1 MLSVALEEFS
11 VCLEENHA
19 QCAAAAVLVAVI
31 TGLWKAVITAFP
43 QEHTLPDPRERP
55 AEILLAL
62 YSLVV
67 ILHILNRGV
76 GEVQNGSHIAHYLN
90 LNSLGLTYPIIP

>member
-1 MLSVALEEFS
+1 M
-11 VCLEENHA
+11 
-19 QCAAAAVLVAVI
+19 
-31 TGLWKAVITAFP
+31 ITAFP
-43 QEHTLPDPRERP
+43 QEHTLPDPWERP

-67 ILHILNRGV
+67 ILHILNCGV

-90 LNSLGLTYPIIP
+90 LNSLGLAYPIIP

>member
-1 MLSVALEEFS
+1 MRCSGRAGS
-11 VCLEENHA
+11 CDHRA
-19 QCAAAAVLVAVI
+19 VAVI
-31 TGLWKAVITAFP
+31 CFSHKS
-43 QEHTLPDPRERP
+43 TLPDPRERP

-90 LNSLGLTYPIIP
+90 LNSLTV